1 MVLDAFFGSQSP
13 KTLADTSWPHKLG
26 LLEIFGC
33 LSRTKFSHD
42 FTDFSSLR
50 APWKL
55 RLPFPNEILAEL
67 Y

>member
-1 MVLDAFFGSQSP
+1 MVLDVLFGSPNPS
-13 KTLADTSWPHKLG
+13 TLADTSSPRKFG